1 MAKDSPKRKKFGGR
15 KKGTPNKL
23 SGAKAAK
30 QAEIANSGI
39 TPLEFMLRIMRDEG
53 EALDVRRDMAK
64 AAAPYIHPKLAA
76 IEHKGDA
83 DNPIQH
89 MVGFRWMSE
98 AEARGRGWA

>member
-1 MAKDSPKRKKFGGR
+1 MESAKPKRKKHGGR
-15 KKGTPNKL
+15 QKGTPNKA
-23 SGAKAAK
+23 SVRRQEIIAKD
-30 QAEIANSGI
+30 GI
-39 TPLEFMLRIMRDEG
+39 TPLEFMLKVMRDEG
-53 EALDVRRDMAK
+53 EALEVRREMAK
-64 AAAPYIHPKLAA
+64 AAAPYVHPKLAA